1 MNNTKFFLAAVTQ
14 TPTTVTPR
22 SSRSLLIPTAS
33 DAITAD
39 KNDYKIQIKQLQIDN
54 DELLNQIMSQDIM
67 HTMNSV
73 DICDV
78 NKSCVNE
85 CSQSQEK
92 DTVIRKLKEKIKS
105 LSGKANVENVK
116 MDIDEME
123 IINIELEHILNAQL
137 QEKVFA
143 ITALKNE
150 LRKLKGK
157 NVVDNAISKPTTT
170 IAPGMNSCFS
180 YGNSQ
185 RSLSPLDSALDY
197 ACKYVTRIQELLIY
211 ATQSC
216 PSFNKP
222 SEKLVAVT
230 PRNKE
235 KKVRF
240 AEPVTSSNNISKQTD
255 SLKTKDS
262 NIPLLPSTGVNS
274 TTSASGSKPSGNTKK
289 NRISRPSSSNKKNEV
304 EEHPR
309 TVKSSLNKTN
319 YVSEPISNALV
330 KHSERNA
337 KFNAIWKPT
346 GRILTIVGNRCPL
359 TRITSEIV
367 PLKETTITPV
377 ITSNLKVV
385 QIVLWYL
392 EFGFSKH
399 MTENRSQLVNF
410 ISKFLGTVRF
420 RNGQIAKIMA
430 CALGKSKKS
439 SHQPK
444 AEDTNQEKLYLL
456 HMDLYG
462 LMHVESINGK
472 KYILVI
478 VDDYS

>member
-1 MNNTKFFLAAVTQ
+1 MEVVVDQ
-14 TPTTVTPR
+14 CSV
-22 SSRSLLIPTAS
+22 
-33 DAITAD
+33 D

-54 DELLNQIMSQDIM
+54 DQLLNQIMSQDIM
-67 HTMNSV
+67 HIAMNSV

-85 CSQSQEK
+85 C
-92 DTVIRKLKEKIKS
+92 
-105 LSGKANVENVK
+105 
-116 MDIDEME
+116 
-123 IINIELEHILNAQL
+123 
-137 QEKVFA
+137 
-143 ITALKNE
+143 
-150 LRKLKGK
+150 
-157 NVVDNAISKPTTT
+157 
-170 IAPGMNSCFS
+170 
-180 YGNSQ
+180 Y
-185 RSLSPLDSALDY
+185 SALDY

-211 ATQSC
+211 ATQSWN
-216 PSFNKP
+216 SFNKP

-240 AEPVTSSNNISKQTD
+240 TEPVTSSNNISKQTD

-274 TTSASGSKPSGNTKK
+274 TTSASGSKPLGNTKK

-337 KFNAIWKPT
+337 KFNAMCCKCLFDVDHHMCFINYLNELNDVNVR
-346 GRILTIVGNRCPL
+346 RIFTIVGNRCPL

-420 RNGQIAKIMA
+420 RNDQIAKIM
-430 CALGKSKKS
+430 GMVTIRW
-439 SHQPK
+439 
-444 AEDTNQEKLYLL
+444 ET
-456 HMDLYG
+456 
-462 LMHVESINGK
+462 
-472 KYILVI
+472 
-478 VDDYS
+478 